1 MKHWQSKKW
10 TAAVFGAGCVLFV
23 FSVTVAAVLFA
34 VPEKAAH
41 LTGLA
46 NIATVALSALITSLV
61 AGQSCVDWRHGS
73 ATRYEAQERRETEEK
88 IERAFAPKHYDD
100 PTVS

>member
-1 MKHWQSKKW
+1 MLGS
-10 TAAVFGAGCVLFV
+10 ASVLFV
-23 FSVTVAAVLFA
+23 FAVTVGATLCADVQ
-34 VPEKAAH
+34 KAGYLA
-41 LTGLA
+41 GLA
-46 NIATVALSALITSLV
+46 NNATVALSALLTSLV

-73 ATRYEAQERRETEEK
+73 STNYAEQDQRETEEK